1 MRTFL
6 IAATAAM
13 ALGAAAPAHAF
24 TVPAGG
30 GLTGAADAVGI
41 VDDAQV
47 MVYGGRQY
55 CFYLDAWNG
64 AGWYRCGYAWRQG
77 IGFGGFYG
85 WNRWYSPRHHARY
98 YHGRGW
104 DRRRAVRRDGRN
116 IRRNFRQEQRQN
128 RSNIRRDSRQDRRG
142 VRQERRGDRQQMRQ
156 QRGGDRQ
163 QMRQQRQQQI
173 QGQRGGGDRGGMRG
187 GGGNR
192 GSMSGGGG
200 GRGGMGGGGGGGG
213 MGGGGGGRGGGGGGM
228 GGGGGGGGGM
238 GGGR

>member
-13 ALGAAAPAHAF
+13 AMGAAAPAHAF

-30 GLTGAADAVGI
+30 GLSGVADAVGI

-64 AGWYRCGYAWRQG
+64 PGWYRCGYAWRRG
-77 IGFGGFYG
+77 IGFGGYYG
-85 WNRWYSPRHHARY
+85 WNRWYLPRYHARFY
-98 YHGRGW
+98 NGRGW
-104 DRRRAVRRDGRN
+104 NHRRNVHQGRQHFRQHQRQQRRDMRQGR
-116 IRRNFRQEQRQN
+116 QQL
-128 RSNIRRDSRQDRRG
+128 RQDRRG
-142 VRQERRGDRQQMRQ
+142 NRQQLRQDRRGDRQQMRQ
-156 QRGGDRQ
+156 QRRQ
-163 QMRQQRQQQI
+163 QM

-200 GRGGMGGGGGGGG
+200 GRGGMGGGGGGMGGGG
-213 MGGGGGGRGGGGGGM
+213 MGGGGGRGGGGGGGM
-228 GGGGGGGGGM
+228 GGGGGGGM